1 MSFAE
6 RITCKLA
13 KMGQYYS
20 RYAFSHPDRNNFAT
34 ISAPGNFS
42 FYSQTVVLCFPFS
55 GGSSYIVTGAS
66 QPHIHSFPSV
76 LILTLH
82 VCKMYPKEASGYFTW
97 CPSNDVLL
105 CEHLRKMTG

>member
-6 RITCKLA
+6 HITCKLA

-34 ISAPGNFS
+34 ILAPGNFS
-42 FYSQTVVLCFPFS
+42 FHSQTVVLCFPFS

-66 QPHIHSFPSV
+66 QHSHPLACFHLFSF
-76 LILTLH
+76 LRCTSAKCIL
-82 VCKMYPKEASGYFTW
+82 KKPQAI
-97 CPSNDVLL
+97 LL
-105 CEHLRKMTG
+105 GALVMMFSYVST